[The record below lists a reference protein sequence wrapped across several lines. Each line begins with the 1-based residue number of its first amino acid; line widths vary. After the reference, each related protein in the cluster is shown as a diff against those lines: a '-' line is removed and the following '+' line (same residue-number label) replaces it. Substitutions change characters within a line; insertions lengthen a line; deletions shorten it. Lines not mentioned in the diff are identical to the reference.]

1 MILQIVD
8 HVGLFLEQIVCFSV
22 AGDNA
27 NLKCRFSHR
36 LLIRSE
42 CIRASTSPRLRP
54 RDTYRIEVFAEATH
68 CVRRWRCHVESPHAQ
83 HIPSVRH
90 QQEDRLARAEQH
102 DVGGGREETLRA
114 MLKEPGSVLILHQC
128 LYGQDNGVPQRHNV
142 QCNALMEQCGAI
154 ELMIAVHS
162 QFLVVM
168 LDDEVVQLS
177 AITTDEW
184 AKRRK
189 QTEIIKSYCVA
200 DGKNNQRP
208 LLIAQDW
215 TLEIGSTYK
224 CYHPIN
230 TSQI

>member
-8 HVGLFLEQIVCFSV
+8 HVGLFFEQIVCFSV

-27 NLKCRFSHR
+27 NLKYRFSHR
-36 LLIRSE
+36 LLIETSVYE
-42 CIRASTSPRLRP
+42 RAPHHGRP
-54 RDTYRIEVFAEATH
+54 QDTYRIEVFAEATH
-68 CVRRWRCHVESPHAQ
+68 CVRRWRCHVESPHTQ

-90 QQEDRLARAEQH
+90 QQEDRLARAEQN

-154 ELMIAVHS
+154 KLMVAVHS

-168 LDDEVVQLS
+168 LYDEVVELS
-177 AITTDEW
+177 AITTDECAEEW
-184 AKRRK
+184 AKGAK
-189 QTEIIKSYCVA
+189 A
-200 DGKNNQRP
+200 NGNNQA
-208 LLIAQDW
+208 LLR
-215 TLEIGSTYK
+215 S
-224 CYHPIN
+224 
-230 TSQI
+230 